1 MIATHHPLFLH
12 TEIAAATVTQRALI
26 SGRTSNANGP
36 TKSSARHR
44 SAQAIIIGRKAPK
57 ILKWLSRNLR
67 DFRPRK
73 RTQFMRGPKCLLA
86 DGRSYA
92 NLIDRA
98 AAPKN
103 TKAAPTHSQRGKE
116 SWASR

>member
-1 MIATHHPLFLH
+1 MTNY
-12 TEIAAATVTQRALI
+12 
-26 SGRTSNANGP
+26 G
-36 TKSSARHR
+36 ARHR
-44 SAQAIIIGRKAPK
+44 SLQPIIIGRKAPK
-57 ILKWLSRNLR
+57 FLKSLQRNLR

-73 RTQFMRGPKCLLA
+73 RTQFRRGPKCLLA